1 MAKRVER
8 PDNPAVLV
16 VDDDQDMRELLVML
30 IEEAGYKVITAADGA
45 AALSRLLAHPAPLI
59 VVLDWWMPGMDG
71 IDVLQSMAEQ
81 APEEQRHV
89 YLLLTIRHEAARPLL
104 AALPAHLAVTLVGK
118 PFDIDDLHILVDRAA
133 KHLRDQ
139 RP

>member
-1 MAKRVER
+1 MVKRMER
-8 PDNPAVLV
+8 HDNPAVLV

-30 IEEAGYKVITAADGA
+30 IEEAGYKVITAANGA
-45 AALSRLLAHPAPLI
+45 AALSQLRVHPVPLI

-71 IDVLQSMAEQ
+71 IDVLQAMAER

-118 PFDIDDLHILVDRAA
+118 PFDIDDLRILVDRAA